1 MQTKSSSIRNAISNG
16 EIDLSIIIINY
27 NTKDL
32 TLCCLESLFRY
43 IPAFINF
50 EIFVVDN
57 ASIDDSLEELE
68 KIKKSHSNLHIIAC
82 NNNLGFG
89 AANNKALFQVKGRN
103 TLLLNN
109 DTYLIDDSI
118 LEAINWIDAHP
129 HVFGCGCRLLN
140 SDLSNGISYGYFPEL
155 CTVFLEVCTFRPNFR
170 RGIVPDKNDFTTHP
184 VNFVM
189 AAFYLI
195 KTEFLMEMN
204 GFDETFFMYFEDV
217 DLARRA
223 MKLGLETFYFGKTQI
238 VHLAGGSSKKKI
250 PSKQKEI
257 NQYNIMFYES
267 WRYYLEKHCS
277 KFEVAII
284 YVFIALDL
292 YLRYCRAVILFGSR
306 KSIKWKNL
314 YIEFKQGWHA
324 IDVENPIHGKQK

>member
-1 MQTKSSSIRNAISNG
+1 MQTKSSFIRNAINNK
-16 EIDLSIIIINY
+16 EIDLSIIIVNF

-32 TLCCLESLFRY
+32 IRCCLESLFRY
-43 IPAFINF
+43 IPPFINF
-50 EIFVVDN
+50 EIFIVDN
-57 ASIDDSLEELE
+57 ASLDDSLEELR
-68 KIKKSHSNLHIIAC
+68 KIKSSHSNLHIITC

-103 TLLLNN
+103 TLLLNS

-118 LEAINWIDAHP
+118 LEAINWIDTHP
-129 HVFGCGCRLLN
+129 RVFGCGCRLLN

-170 RGIVPDKNDFTTHP
+170 RGVVPDKNDFNTYP

-189 AAFYLI
+189 AAFFLI
-195 KTEFLMEMN
+195 KTDFLKEIN
-204 GFDETFFMYFEDV
+204 GFDENFFMYFEDI
-217 DLARRA
+217 DLTRRA

-238 VHLAGGSSKKKI
+238 VHLAGGSSTKKL
-250 PSKQKEI
+250 PSAQKET
-257 NQYNIMFYES
+257 NQYNMMFYKS

-277 KFEVAII
+277 KIEVAII
-284 YVFIALDL
+284 HAFIALDL
-292 YLRYCRAVILFGSR
+292 YLRYCRTIILFGFN

-314 YIEFKQGWHA
+314 YIEFKEGWNA
-324 IDVENPIHGKQK
+324 IDVENPIYRKQR